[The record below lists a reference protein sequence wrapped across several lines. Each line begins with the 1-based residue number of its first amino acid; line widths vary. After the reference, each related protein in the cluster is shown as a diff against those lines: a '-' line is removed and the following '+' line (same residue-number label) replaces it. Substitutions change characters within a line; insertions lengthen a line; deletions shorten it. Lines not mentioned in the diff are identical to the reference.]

1 MKDND
6 SDFEEN
12 DEDNSE
18 FDYADYDDDSELE
31 Y

>member
-18 FDYADYDDDSELE
+18 FDYGDYDDDSELE

>member
-1 MKDND
+1 MKGDE
-6 SDFEEN
+6 SDFEEY

-18 FDYADYDDDSELE
+18 FDYGDYDDDSELE